1 MLTVQNLGAGY
12 EAGPVIHEISLDVQA
27 GEIVTLIGANG
38 AGKSTL
44 AKCLSGV
51 LPATAGS
58 VKFDGRTISQSS
70 PSQRVQLGLVH
81 VPEGRQIFA
90 GLTVEQNL
98 QLGSYALPRLNPQQ
112 LAARLEAVYGRFS
125 VLRPRAGEVAGNL
138 SGGQQQM
145 LAIGRALMAEPKI
158 LILDEPSLGL
168 SPLLVS
174 EIFELIASLRTQG
187 LGILL
192 SEQNARMSLAI
203 SDRGYVIENGRIVM
217 TGLASDLA
225 KSEEIATRYLGLG
238 SQDQRVAADATVERK
253 LVAALRM

>member
-1 MLTVQNLGAGY
+1 MLTVQKVSAGY
-12 EAGPVIHEISLDVQA
+12 ESGPVIHDVDLDVQP

-51 LPATAGS
+51 LPATSGS
-58 VKFDGRTISQSS
+58 IRFTD
-70 PSQRVQLGLVH
+70 RVVSRLSAPHRVRLGLVH

-98 QLGSYALPRLNPQQ
+98 ELGAYALPRLSAKQ
-112 LAARLEAVYGRFS
+112 LGERRDAVYARFPA
-125 VLRPRAGEVAGNL
+125 LRPRAGEVAGNL

-168 SPLLVS
+168 SPLLVK
-174 EIFELIASLRTQG
+174 EIFELIANLRTHG
-187 LGILL
+187 LAILL

-203 SDRGYVIENGRIVM
+203 ADRGYVIENGRIALA
-217 TGLASDLA
+217 GSAAALAASDD
-225 KSEEIATRYLGLG
+225 IATRYLGLG
-238 SQDQRVAADATVERK
+238 TQGERLQADATFERK
-253 LVAALRM
+253 LIAALRT